1 MKPGRLL
8 ARLPEVRGKYRAQA
22 DLSKINWFNVGGP
35 AEVLFR
41 PADIDDLTYFLLHKP
56 QDVPVTVIGV
66 GSNLL
71 VRDGGIKGVVIRLG
85 QGFTH
90 VVVEGNSIRAG
101 AGALSRNVAAVAQ
114 QAGIAEL
121 EFMVGI
127 PGTVGGA
134 LAMNAGAYGSDISQI
149 FIGARAVDR
158 KGAAHALTAKD
169 MRFSYRH
176 SGVDP
181 SWIFIE
187 GIFKGKPGNSQQILE
202 NMQRIM
208 EERERTQPI
217 RTRTGG
223 STFTNPPGK
232 KAWELIDAAGCRGLE
247 TGKAKVSEKH
257 CNFLMNAGGATSED
271 LEKLGEEIRKRVKEH
286 SGITLE
292 WEIKRVGEK

>member
-1 MKPGRLL
+1 MQSAFLD
-8 ARLPEVRGKYRAQA
+8 RLPPVRGKYRAQA

-41 PADIDDLTYFLLHKP
+41 PADIDDLIHFLKHKP
-56 QDVPVTVIGV
+56 EDVPVTVIGV

-71 VRDGGIKGVVIRLG
+71 VRDGGIDGVVIRLG
-85 QGFTH
+85 QGFTQITS
-90 VVVEGNSIRAG
+90 EGNSVRAG
-101 AGALSRNVAAVAQ
+101 AGALSRNVAAAAQ
-114 QAGIAEL
+114 IAGIAGL

-134 LAMNAGAYGSDISQI
+134 LAMNAGAYGSDISRI
-149 FIGARAVDR
+149 FVGAKAVDR
-158 KGAAHALTAKD
+158 NGKVHEVTAQE

-176 SGVDP
+176 TGVDP

-187 GIFKGKPGNSQQILE
+187 GVFKGKLGNPEEILGK
-202 NMQRIM
+202 MQRIM
-208 EERERTQPI
+208 EERENTQPI

-247 TGKAKVSEKH
+247 IGKAKVSEKH
-257 CNFLMNAGGATSED
+257 CNFLMNTGGATARD
-271 LEKLGEEIRKRVKEH
+271 LETLGEEVRRRVKEH
-286 SGITLE
+286 SGVMLE
-292 WEIKRVGEK
+292 WEIKRVGRK